1 MRGWLLASTVAAL
14 SLAVPSAQPAARP
27 ARFLLGVTA
36 GGTVSLLQSSDGIR
50 FAPVPGY
57 SPGPGANPAPVRRG
71 PTIYLYDVPAVSAS
85 GLAGSVR
92 RFAVGPG
99 GRLAERA
106 PASYQV
112 QLASPEDAQRASAG
126 SFAPSVAV
134 DDAGVLVL
142 LYSLRFEP
150 GTNACPAAGQACVKL
165 RTATEAAGSDGT
177 AFTGDAGNRIV
188 LGFDPADSIG
198 PPSLLRADKGWSVL
212 LQGPGGCL
220 HVLTAPDPHSGYR
233 NGGCISTPGPTSPT
247 GLWDTRL
254 REYRLYG
261 LAGGRVVRAV
271 SARLARLAP
280 ERFRPLAALAGRPSA
295 VRVAANAR

>member
-1 MRGWLLASTVAAL
+1 GGGSGGPVADGLVRREPAARTRLRKPLLDEGSRARSRRRAGGRDGDEDSCDGCGEGDAHGRRRPLRLAARLAAVRGWLLASTVAAL

-134 DDAGVLVL
+134 DDAGV
-142 LYSLRFEP
+142 
-150 GTNACPAAGQACVKL
+150 
-165 RTATEAAGSDGT
+165 
-177 AFTGDAGNRIV
+177 
-188 LGFDPADSIG
+188 
-198 PPSLLRADKGWSVL
+198 
-212 LQGPGGCL
+212 
-220 HVLTAPDPHSGYR
+220 
-233 NGGCISTPGPTSPT
+233 
-247 GLWDTRL
+247 
-254 REYRLYG
+254 
-261 LAGGRVVRAV
+261 
-271 SARLARLAP
+271 
-280 ERFRPLAALAGRPSA
+280 
-295 VRVAANAR
+295 